1 MNLELSTA
9 ELRLL
14 TQSLQHC
21 LATCKHVREQGKD
34 HPCEDCDAGRA
45 LLAKIQ
51 SALQSSEKH

>member
-14 TQSLQHC
+14 VQSLQHC
-21 LATCKHVREQGKD
+21 LATCKHAKAEGKD

-45 LLAKIQ
+45 LLGKVEAALK
-51 SALQSSEKH
+51 SADK